1 MQTLGRLAQKGM
13 RVKNKKK
20 QKTSAKSE
28 DGRKQYMIRHHFA
41 SLNVMKPD
49 V

>member
-13 RVKNKKK
+13 RVKKTK

>member
-13 RVKNKKK
+13 GVKKTK

>member
-13 RVKNKKK
+13 RVKNK